1 MLDKLI
7 TRKDTMN
14 RKRECNKDLEQ
25 IGEREAD

>member
-7 TRKDTMN
+7 TRKDTMT
-14 RKRECNKDLEQ
+14 RKREYNKDLEQ